1 MTSLSI
7 IIPVKNEAANLEKC
21 LRSIRDARSVDLSYE
36 ILVIDNG
43 STDNTVD
50 VANKYQATVFV
61 VPDITVA
68 GLRNYGA
75 EHASGEILAFLDADC
90 TVEPNWFDSIVP
102 YVTDSTVN
110 CFGSPPGIPSRS
122 TWVQRCWYQIRKKG
136 LPTDPPVKV
145 EWLESMNLFVRR
157 DVFNAVNGFDIRLIT
172 CEDYDFGV
180 RLKEYGDIICDP
192 GIQAVHHGEA
202 QTVKRFY
209 EKERWRGVSNISG
222 LRHHGLTASELPSL
236 VFPLVQILAIVVAIV
251 TLVLIVAGIAS
262 PWLIPLGLIVWQLP
276 IFLMSYKKSAGH
288 RRLKQAGGIWAL
300 LNVYFTARGQSLFMG
315 AAWQ

>member
-43 STDNTVD
+43 STDGTVD

-61 VPDITVA
+61 VPDATVA

-75 EHASGEILAFLDADC
+75 DHATGEILAFIDADC
-90 TVEPNWFDSIVP
+90 TVEPNWFDAIVP
-102 YVTDSTVN
+102 YVTNESVN
-110 CFGSPPGIPSRS
+110 CFGSPPGIPLRS
-122 TWVQRCWYQIRKKG
+122 TWVQRCWYQIRTKG
-136 LPTDPPVKV
+136 MPTDPPTKV
-145 EWLESMNLFVRR
+145 DWLESMNLFVRR
-157 DVFNAVNGFDIRLIT
+157 DVFNKVNGFDTRLIT

-180 RLKEYGDIICDP
+180 RLKQYGDIICDP

-202 QTVKRFY
+202 QTIKRFY

-222 LRHHGLTASELPSL
+222 LRHHGLTWSELPSL
-236 VFPLVQILAIVVAIV
+236 VFPLVQILAIIVAVV
-251 TLVLIVAGIAS
+251 TLVLIIVGIAS
-262 PWLIPLGLIVWQLP
+262 PWWIPLGLIIWQAP
-276 IFLMSYKKSAGH
+276 IFLMSYKKSAGSK
-288 RRLKQAGGIWAL
+288 RFKQAGGIWAL